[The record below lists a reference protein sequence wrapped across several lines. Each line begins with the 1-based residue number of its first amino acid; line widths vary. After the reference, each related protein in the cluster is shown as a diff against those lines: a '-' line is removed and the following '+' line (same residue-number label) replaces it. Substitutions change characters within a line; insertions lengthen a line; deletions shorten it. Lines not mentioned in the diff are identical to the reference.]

1 MNSLLKSIY
10 SIRRG
15 PESSSIWRL
24 APTLGVMDDFRT
36 LLGQLLETLAA
47 SNGGYSASM
56 VARALAG
63 SDAELETFLRSNDLW
78 GGAGSIADQGFIE
91 GPSEVRLRGMRAMV
105 ALGNLQIERG
115 VTNVRTEM
123 WVRTFEKWL
132 RDGVV

>member
-1 MNSLLKSIY
+1 
-10 SIRRG
+10 
-15 PESSSIWRL
+15 
-24 APTLGVMDDFRT
+24 MDDFRT
-36 LLGQLLETLAA
+36 LLGHLLETLAA

-91 GPSEVRLRGMRAMV
+91 GPHEVRLRGMRAMV

-115 VTNVRTEM
+115 VTNVRTAM
-123 WVRTFEKWL
+123 WVRAFENWL
-132 RDGVV
+132 NDGVV